1 MELNKHTI
9 EENIQYTEWV
19 VDTIKI
25 RVNIVKTIYLVDIKK
40 VKQRKFLI
48 QIEKDIGR
56 IWMLILI
63 I

>member
-1 MELNKHTI
+1 MELNKHII

-19 VDTIKI
+19 VDITKI
-25 RVNIVKTIYLVDIKK
+25 RVNIVKTIYLVDNKK
-40 VKQRKFLI
+40 VKQKKVLI

>member
-25 RVNIVKTIYLVDIKK
+25 KVNIVKTIYLVDIKK